1 MSEVIENDTSHFDVS
16 QLPSI
21 TKGMS
26 SVEEAMKR
34 RKTCRFIEEAGRVL
48 KLPRVAISTAMVFF
62 HRFYAKHAFQ
72 EHDRFEVAVAALVL
86 AAKTEEAPKKL
97 NTVIQE
103 CYKLKARAMQA
114 GRLSQQRS
122 SSTTAG
128 GGSDTPPPPPSSDM
142 KASSSSVYLDTK
154 GEDFLKLKERILLLE
169 RIILHTIGFELSI
182 DHPYKFF
189 VDMIKKL
196 ISTRQL
202 KYSSSKLS
210 SSSSSSST
218 SLDNT
223 KTSEVMSKM
232 MNELVQYSMSTAN
245 DSYQTS
251 LCLQFGPKEIATA
264 CVYLACMFSGVE
276 PINGDWK
283 KTLLAGSGN
292 NSYIDVES
300 LVSVC
305 IQIIDLIADKKASD
319 TESVRKIR
327 KALELLK
334 SREEQAQAQAQA
346 GAASSAGASAGGG
359 GGGRSPRPPPP
370 PSGGSGEPSSNKRP
384 RVG

>member
-1 MSEVIENDTSHFDVS
+1 MSEVIDNDTSHFDVS

-26 SVEEAMKR
+26 SVEEALKR

-122 SSTTAG
+122 SSTAAG
-128 GGSDTPPPPPSSDM
+128 GGSDTPPPPPSSSDM

-202 KYSSSKLS
+202 KYSSSKV
-210 SSSSSSST
+210 SSSSSST
-218 SLDNT
+218 SSLDNT

-283 KTLLAGSGN
+283 KTLLAGGGN

-334 SREEQAQAQAQA
+334 SRDEQAQA
-346 GAASSAGASAGGG
+346 AASSAGASAGGG